1 MKAETQQA
9 RALMCVFGNQ
19 ENKMKRLIRL
29 ETTTTTMWY
38 KTEVKLTDEQ
48 EKRLEDEF
56 DGDVDSFLDDTES
69 IDEDLC
75 YEGELV
81 REKDCGTDVEWRVE
95 DDD

>member
-1 MKAETQQA
+1 MT
-9 RALMCVFGNQ
+9 LMCVFGKE
-19 ENKMKRLIRL
+19 ENNMKRLIRL
-29 ETTTTTMWY
+29 ETTTTTLWY
-38 KTEVKLTDEQ
+38 KTEIKLTDEQ

-56 DGDVDSFLDDTES
+56 DGDVDSFLEDDES

-81 REKDCGTDVEWRVE
+81 REKDCGTGVEWRVE